1 MAQAVGGDSIESVDT
16 VTQGAR
22 EFLRDGPLGHLVTLN
37 PDGTPH
43 VTLVWAG
50 FEDDG
55 LVFASFF
62 DQHKLDCLRRDPRVT
77 VSFQANEHDGEG
89 LHPYLVVRGKARISE
104 GGALAVMDRLAEY
117 YIGPGAEFPM
127 RDAPPGFV
135 VHVAIERVYGLGPW
149 KDQEE

>member
-1 MAQAVGGDSIESVDT
+1 MAQAVAGDSIESVDT

-62 DQHKLDCLRRDPRVT
+62 DQHKLDCLRRDPWVT

-89 LHPYLVVRGKARISE
+89 LHPYLVVRG
-104 GGALAVMDRLAEY
+104 RLAS
-117 YIGPGAEFPM
+117 P
-127 RDAPPGFV
+127 
-135 VHVAIERVYGLGPW
+135 RVEHW
-149 KDQEE
+149 R

>member
-1 MAQAVGGDSIESVDT
+1 MAM
-16 VTQGAR
+16 VTEGAR
-22 EFLRDGPLGHLVTLN
+22 EFLKDGPLGHLVTLN

-50 FEDDG
+50 FEGDE

-77 VSFQANEHDGEG
+77 VSFQANEHEGEG

-104 GGALAVMDRLAEY
+104 GGALPVMDRLAET
-117 YIGPGAEFPM
+117 YIGPGAVFPM

-135 VHVAIERVYGLGPW
+135 IHVAIERIYGLGPW
-149 KDQEE
+149 KDQED

>member
-1 MAQAVGGDSIESVDT
+1 M
-16 VTQGAR
+16 
-22 EFLRDGPLGHLVTLN
+22 TLN

-62 DQHKLDCLRRDPRVT
+62 DQHKLDCLRRDPWVT